1 MRASAT
7 SRIATAHA
15 AHTAQGAAANANKAD
30 DTSPFALLLA
40 STAPKTAAKDTAKD
54 KTQDDQ
60 DQDAA
65 ALQDGKDKAAQTDT
79 ATKTDTS
86 AKADAGVAPDAG
98 SDKTSDRAEDDT
110 KTADAVPPPADTS
123 GQAQANLAAL
133 QALQMAQ
140 PQQQAKAQ
148 PTNQDKDGDDTV
160 GATNGAPS
168 GTAGSNAPAQPQAAP
183 SAATKDATPAPQDAA
198 GDDDTTDAVTGVPGT
213 KTASK
218 AGAAKTAD
226 AKPGDAKAQTDKAQA
241 DKADAKADIKPD
253 AQPAPP
259 PVQSADAKAAAPQA
273 HATGPAVPQTA
284 AATSAANTSIT
295 QHVQVA
301 AEVRPNIPALAVEVA
316 AKSQAGAKQ
325 FDIRLDPPELGRVEV
340 RLSIDATGKASAHL
354 TADQPQT
361 LDLLQKDSSS
371 LTRALRDAGL
381 DVSQNGLNFS
391 LRQQS
396 QDGGNANSG
405 SGGGRGGAR
414 AFSVTQSLDA
424 TPSSAAYRGPADGR
438 LDIKV

>member
-1 MRASAT
+1 VRASAT
-7 SRIATAHA
+7 SRIATTHA

-40 STAPKTAAKDTAKD
+40 STAPKASAKDAAKDKAP
-54 KTQDDQ
+54 DDQ
-60 DQDAA
+60 DEDTGTETPAVVDA
-65 ALQDGKDKAAQTDT
+65 KDAGAQTD
-79 ATKTDTS
+79 ATIKTGKSDDT
-86 AKADAGVAPDAG
+86 KRTDAPD
-98 SDKTSDRAEDDT
+98 DDT
-110 KTADAVPPPADTS
+110 KTAQESDAPIAAADTS
-123 GQAQANLAAL
+123 GQTQAGLAAL

-140 PQQQAKAQ
+140 PVQPQTKTQPQTDAQ
-148 PTNQDKDGDDTV
+148 DDSV
-160 GATNGAPS
+160 GAAA
-168 GTAGSNAPAQPQAAP
+168 GTDASAQPQAPAP
-183 SAATKDATPAPQDAA
+183 ADAKDKTPAPQTAADDA
-198 GDDDTTDAVTGVPGT
+198 DDSDAVTGAPGT
-213 KTASK
+213 NS
-218 AGAAKTAD
+218 AGKIAGI
-226 AKPGDAKAQTDKAQA
+226 KPGDVKPQTDKAQA
-241 DKADAKADIKPD
+241 DKAQTDKGQADKADAKADGNS

-259 PVQSADAKAAAPQA
+259 PVQSADAAKPAAPQA
-273 HATGPAVPQTA
+273 HTSAIPQTTTA
-284 AATSAANTSIT
+284 AANDTAPATT

-301 AEVRPNIPALAVEVA
+301 AQARPNIPALAVEVA

-396 QDGGNANSG
+396 QDGGNAHPG
-405 SGGGRGGAR
+405 PGGRGGAR